1 MGQLLIFS
9 NNEKIVNGQK
19 NRSFFNYHFNSEI
32 SLCKNTYLKLVGIS
46 DITLKAI
53 NNHLIIE
60 GLAERQHEN
69 MKNLPKVAS

>member
-9 NNEKIVNGQK
+9 NNKKIVNGQK
-19 NRSFFNYHFNSEI
+19 NRSFFNYYFNSEI
-32 SLCKNTYLKLVGIS
+32 PLCKNTYLKLVSIL